1 MIEKIFN
8 DVLLI
13 TSKLHSD
20 NRGFFLEAYNN
31 ELLKNYDLDI
41 DFVQDNISYSEKKNT
56 IRGLHYQK
64 NPYEQL
70 KFIRVINGSVFD
82 VFIDVRPSSKTFGK
96 YGSII
101 LDSPEKGLIIPKG
114 YIHGFCTL
122 KNDTLVS
129 YKVDA
134 LYDADS
140 EIGVIW
146 NDNSLNIDWPLG
158 NSQPIISDKDK
169 NLLSW
174 DTFKN
179 EINSYE

>member
-1 MIEKIFN
+1 M
-8 DVLLI
+8 
-13 TSKLHSD
+13 
-20 NRGFFLEAYNN
+20 GFY
-31 ELLKNYDLDI
+31 
-41 DFVQDNISYSEKKNT
+41 
-56 IRGLHYQK
+56 YQK